1 LQLAIGRL
9 RREQQAMAQQPM
21 PDDAETTEGQDPDY
35 ADPGPW
41 HAPVQYPWLYGWPN
55 GARAYSEIYPG
66 RR

>member
-1 LQLAIGRL
+1 
-9 RREQQAMAQQPM
+9 MAQQPM

-41 HAPVQYPWLYGWPN
+41 HAPVQYPWLYGWLN